1 VLDIEPK
8 CARFNGM
15 SCAPFIDM
23 TQLLRR
29 FTGALTLDAGAY
41 EDIEHDPHAA
51 MQSIAVV
58 AVVCMAGGFAGMG
71 LGVIGPAG
79 FVAAAII
86 ALGGWLVWSA
96 AIVALGTGPLAEPET
111 HSDNRELLRVLG
123 FAAAPGIFLVFAAMR
138 SAAPV
143 VFVIVTLWM
152 LAAAVQGVR
161 QALDYHTTSRALAVC
176 VIALIVALGMLGA
189 FATVFT
195 VGVISS

>member
-1 VLDIEPK
+1 
-8 CARFNGM
+8 
-15 SCAPFIDM
+15 M

-51 MQSIAVV
+51 MQSMAVV

-79 FVAAAII
+79 FVAGAII

-96 AIVALGTGPLAEPET
+96 TIVALGTGPLAEPGT
-111 HSDNRELLRVLG
+111 HSDHPELLRVLG
-123 FAAAPGIFLVFAAMR
+123 FAAAPGIFYAFAAMR

-152 LAAAVQGVR
+152 LAASVRGVR

-176 VIALIVALGMLGA
+176 AIALIVALGMLGA

-195 VGVISS
+195 VGVMS